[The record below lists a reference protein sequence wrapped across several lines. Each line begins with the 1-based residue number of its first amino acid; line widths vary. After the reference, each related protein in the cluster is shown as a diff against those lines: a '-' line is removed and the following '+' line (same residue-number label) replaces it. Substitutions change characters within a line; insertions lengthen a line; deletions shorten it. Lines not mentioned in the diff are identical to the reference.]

1 MTVDLVGIG
10 TVVSASFTALLALA
24 TFLLARATNKMVE
37 EGQKQQ
43 KLVLYQASAARS
55 QLDPLLKL
63 HSWSFKE
70 NNLIIEL
77 ENLGVGR
84 AFWVGVNSWFSPCK
98 LRVSSEEEGKPLTE
112 AEIKDFVAEKKEKV
126 WVKATTLDTARKLD
140 YKEHKD
146 VRPAHMV
153 SLLLNEHL
161 GNEPILDAKER
172 RTFSIEPH
180 FVIQPRSQSWRS
192 GWAWP
197 FGGMTFKEMREFM
210 QTNGVPFVAIGFRVI
225 CRNSVDDNV
234 EGESFGYYV
243 VITHADSTLEEVART
258 NLSHSLAT
266 IGERELP
273 KLKYIESDLY
283 MKGRVLKPPH
293 EQPL

>member
-24 TFLLARATNKMVE
+24 TFVLARATKNLVK

-63 HSWSFKE
+63 HSWNFKE
-70 NNLIIEL
+70 NNLVIEL

-84 AFWVGVNSWFSPCK
+84 AFWVGVNSWFDPCK
-98 LRVSSEEEGKPLTE
+98 LRMSAEEEGKPLTE
-112 AEIKDFVAEKKEKV
+112 SQINELIAKKKEKV
-126 WVKATTLDTARKLD
+126 WVEATTLDTARKLN

-146 VRPAHMV
+146 VKPAHMV
-153 SLLLNEHL
+153 SLLLNDRL
-161 GNEPILDAKER
+161 GNDPILDAKER

-180 FVIQPRSQSWRS
+180 FVIEPRSESWRS
-192 GWAWP
+192 GWRWP
-197 FGGMTFKEMREFM
+197 FGGMAFKEMREFM
-210 QTNGVPFVAIGFRVI
+210 QTNGVPFVAIGFSVI

-243 VITHADSTLEEVART
+243 VITHKDSTLEEVART

-266 IGERELP
+266 LGEREFV
-273 KLKYIESDLY
+273 KLKYIEGDLY
-283 MKGRVLKPPH
+283 KKGRVLKPPH
-293 EQPL
+293 EQPT